1 MQGSQMLP
9 DISSGRDKI
18 RRFDESPKLGP
29 QNDQETMSVKE
40 SSVGG
45 VAIPE
50 ATQSDL
56 NVTNQG
62 LSKDKL
68 LVLKVASDNMIS
80 PDSRT
85 YKDFE

>member
-1 MQGSQMLP
+1 MEQQKSDLNQTDEQVMQGSQMLP

-40 SSVGG
+40 SSAGG

-56 NVTNQG
+56 NLTN
-62 LSKDKL
+62 
-68 LVLKVASDNMIS
+68 
-80 PDSRT
+80 
-85 YKDFE
+85 